1 MEHAHNRPSRL
12 HVHGP
17 TTPSCQR
24 VRGLSSLLSS
34 EAELER
40 KSLLLLLPPPSPST
54 SPLSLSLSFFPF
66 LQEFISRIHPPRLGS
81 NPGFHAT
88 LATPYRVLNTNRD
101 ASFFASLPN
110 KTFLNAIITINEEE
124 ANGCIGPLLYSP
136 LLSLLSFRSSG
147 EPLKEP
153 RPLVLFLSFRR
164 LSPPPH
170 FYSKYRGSATREK
183 RRRRDEEDEKV
194 EEEEEVSRPIVMHD
208 YSLRY
213 RGAPR
218 GYIPRFTIFMPDSGQ
233 SGQSEFRGRAR
244 RRVVELWKAAAPCH
258 CLKFSYPRRVGC
270 FIQLRA
276 RTPCLS
282 FTSGE
287 QGYKLIGG
295 DAVYNFFFLSFNF
308 DSVAKT

>member
-1 MEHAHNRPSRL
+1 MKKKRTGASGLFSTRPCPSYRFVRVANPSRNL
-12 HVHGP
+12 DL
-17 TTPSCQR
+17 SC
-24 VRGLSSLLSS
+24 
-34 EAELER
+34 
-40 KSLLLLLPPPSPST
+40 
-54 SPLSLSLSFFPF
+54 SFFPF
-66 LQEFISRIHPPRLGS
+66 AAFLLLRIFIQSI
-81 NPGFHAT
+81 
-88 LATPYRVLNTNRD
+88 
-101 ASFFASLPN
+101 
-110 KTFLNAIITINEEE
+110 
-124 ANGCIGPLLYSP
+124 
-136 LLSLLSFRSSG
+136 
-147 EPLKEP
+147 
-153 RPLVLFLSFRR
+153 
-164 LSPPPH
+164 
-170 FYSKYRGSATREK
+170 ATREK

-295 DAVYNFFFLSFNF
+295 DAVYNFFFSFPLTSTRWRKPSLS
-308 DSVAKT
+308 DSIFVRSSDLSIR

>member
-1 MEHAHNRPSRL
+1 MLLHWNTLTIGHRAYMFTGQRRHRVNVCVVLAHFYRRKPNWSA
-12 HVHGP
+12 
-17 TTPSCQR
+17 R
-24 VRGLSSLLSS
+24 VYYYYYHHHP
-34 EAELER
+34 
-40 KSLLLLLPPPSPST
+40 LLLLL
-54 SPLSLSLSFFPF
+54 SLSLFFFPF

-170 FYSKYRGSATREK
+170 FYSKYR
-183 RRRRDEEDEKV
+183 DER
-194 EEEEEVSRPIVMHD
+194 EEEEEGRGGRESGGGGRSFAADRNARLFPPVSRCAARLYPAIYNFYARFRAERAERVSRPGTATC
-208 YSLRY
+208 R
-213 RGAPR
+213 
-218 GYIPRFTIFMPDSGQ
+218 
-233 SGQSEFRGRAR
+233 
-244 RRVVELWKAAAPCH
+244 
-258 CLKFSYPRRVGC
+258 
-270 FIQLRA
+270 
-276 RTPCLS
+276 
-282 FTSGE
+282 
-287 QGYKLIGG
+287 
-295 DAVYNFFFLSFNF
+295 
-308 DSVAKT
+308 

>member
-1 MEHAHNRPSRL
+1 MLLQWNTLTTGHRAYMFTGQRRHRVNVCVVLAHFYRRKPNWSA
-12 HVHGP
+12 
-17 TTPSCQR
+17 R
-24 VRGLSSLLSS
+24 VYYYYYHHHP
-34 EAELER
+34 
-40 KSLLLLLPPPSPST
+40 LLLLL
-54 SPLSLSLSFFPF
+54 SLSLFFFPF

-295 DAVYNFFFLSFNF
+295 DAVYNFFFPFL
-308 DSVAKT
+308 